1 MGIGKSRQ
9 QNRHMLKCTGCTTM
23 FCTKTVTDYTEL
35 IHLEGLKMGCMYK
48 NGLNKLAKWKR
59 VI

>member
-1 MGIGKSRQ
+1 
-9 QNRHMLKCTGCTTM
+9 M

-48 NGLNKLAKWKR
+48 NGLNSLAKWKR